1 MFAFK
6 KTQLLLILTLVLLFS
21 GCIKR
26 LGTDG
31 LTLKLDPNELNMQSN
46 IFPIE
51 KNYTIVNV
59 SINKPTLGI
68 SNADQITAAVDLDLR
83 AIFMPDTKAFLDIAG
98 QPYFNKE
105 KNAIFLKNVA
115 INNISFENNQIAKS
129 FSTQLITSLGPLLD
143 EVFKNIPVYTIKED
157 SFKGSFVKD
166 VKVENSELLVT
177 FGL

>member
-1 MFAFK
+1 
-6 KTQLLLILTLVLLFS
+6 
-21 GCIKR
+21 
-26 LGTDG
+26 
-31 LTLKLDPNELNMQSN
+31 
-46 IFPIE
+46 
-51 KNYTIVNV
+51 
-59 SINKPTLGI
+59 
-68 SNADQITAAVDLDLR
+68 
-83 AIFMPDTKAFLDIAG
+83 MPDTKAFLDIAG